1 MVTLDRK
8 DLAKY
13 PFLKEAQSYIGS
25 LSNSLDQFLDSAA
38 GRLALMEAV
47 TTLEH
52 ALSFSGKEI
61 PPLPDIPKDADAV
74 TIIIASYP
82 VSRILVSC
90 AQDRVFIDRLVRY
103 QAWLVY
109 AYLQEEKPDVKRFIR
124 RSIGLPDTENAI
136 SVVDYIP
143 VAARLPEEKWRL
155 INRVVIKGKVYVSPD
170 EFDEIVRERLRYIM
184 AKNLPQ
190 KVASD
195 ICELVSPAVERI
207 RAEWQKK
214 MLEEFGQVEESAFP
228 PCMQAI
234 LGAIAGH
241 GHLTHMARFAIS
253 SFLHNIGMENTRII
267 ELYGSVPNF
276 DLKKTMYQV
285 EHITGRGGIGTEYVS
300 PLCATMK
307 THGICVHPDS
317 LCKKVTHPLSYYK
330 LKKRE
335 LNRKGKSSGDIPAH
349 PSDQN
354 PDRKEGERS
363 GGDAPDCV
371 PSRADGDHKEEQ
383 GT

>member
-38 GRLALMEAV
+38 GRLALREAV

-61 PPLPDIPKDADAV
+61 PPLPDIPKDADAA

-170 EFDEIVRERLRYIM
+170 EFDEIIRERLRYIM

-234 LGAIAGH
+234 LGEIAGH

-285 EHITGRGGIGTEYVS
+285 EHITGRGNWDRIRLPPVCHHEDTWY
-300 PLCATMK
+300 LCAP
-307 THGICVHPDS
+307 GQPVQ
-317 LCKKVTHPLSYYK
+317 
-330 LKKRE
+330 
-335 LNRKGKSSGDIPAH
+335 KSN
-349 PSDQN
+349 PS
-354 PDRKEGERS
+354 P
-363 GGDAPDCV
+363 V
-371 PSRADGDHKEEQ
+371 LL
-383 GT
+383 